1 MNKTRQ
7 PFTHSAII
15 DKIHSSFEQAT
26 GKLHKPNPRQ
36 GRLSKITD
44 PDCLMSG
51 LAIFSL
57 KYPSLLQFEVDRV
70 DPNLHCLHHN
80 LTSLYKIKN
89 IPCDTYLRERLDDLP
104 LDVIRPAFASLIST
118 LQRGKVLEEWKFLD
132 NKFLIS
138 LDGSGFFS
146 SNEIHCN
153 QCCEKVLH
161 KGTDRETITYQ
172 HQMLVGSIVS
182 PLMKQVLPIAFE
194 PIVKEDGQAKN
205 DCERNCAKRWLKLFR
220 EDHQQMPVCIVADGL
235 YSNAPFI
242 KALRESRCSYILVAK
257 EDDHKYMYDYFRAGS
272 GEDIGEYSFK
282 DKAKNLDQ
290 FYRFMNDVPLNEANH
305 DLKVNVLYYEEIN
318 QKSGK
323 KTKWLWVTD
332 TRLTNGNVKSIMK
345 AGRSR
350 WKIENETFNTLKTS
364 GYNFEHNYGHGYNGL
379 SNLFAGLMLLAFT
392 TDQILEATNRDYQR
406 VRARC
411 GSRRAL
417 FEKIRVRFEIFM
429 IESFERLYEAMVD
442 PPEKRWL

>member
-7 PFTHSAII
+7 YFTHSTII
-15 DKIHSSFEQAT
+15 DKIHSAFGRAT
-26 GKLHKPNPRQ
+26 QKLPKSNSKQ
-36 GRLSKITD
+36 GRPSIISDT
-44 PDCLMSG
+44 DCLMSG

-57 KYPSLLQFEVDRV
+57 KYPSLFQFEVDRQN
-70 DPNLHCLHHN
+70 PERRCLNHN

-89 IPCDTYLRERLDDLP
+89 VPCDTYLRERLDDLP
-104 LDVIRPAFASLIST
+104 LDTIRPAFASLIAT
-118 LQRGKVLEEWKFLD
+118 LQRGKALEKWKFLD

-146 SNEIHCN
+146 SSEVHCN

-161 KGTDRETITYQ
+161 KGTDKETITYQ
-172 HQMLVGSIVS
+172 HQILVGSIIS

-194 PIVKEDGQAKN
+194 PIVKEDGALKN
-205 DCERNCAKRWLKLFR
+205 DCEKNCAKRWLKLFR
-220 EDHQQMPVCIVADGL
+220 AHHPQMPVCIVADGL

-242 KALRESRCSYILVAK
+242 KALKESRCSYILVAK
-257 EDDHKYMYDYFRAGS
+257 EDDHKYMYDYFRAGD
-272 GEDIGEYSFK
+272 GEDVGEYRFK
-282 DKAKNLDQ
+282 GKESDQ
-290 FYRFMNDVPLNEANH
+290 FYRFMNDVPLNETNH

-323 KTKWLWVTD
+323 KTRWLWVTD
-332 TRLTNGNVKSIMK
+332 TKLTKDNVKSTMK

-350 WKIENETFNTLKTS
+350 WKIENETFNTLKTL

-392 TDQILEATNRDYQR
+392 VDQILEAINLEYQR
-406 VRARC
+406 VRSSTS
-411 GSRRAL
+411 SRRAL
-417 FEKIRVRFEIFM
+417 FEKIRTHFEIFM
-429 IESFERLYEAMVD
+429 ISSFERLYEAMVD
-442 PPEKRWL
+442 PPIATWL